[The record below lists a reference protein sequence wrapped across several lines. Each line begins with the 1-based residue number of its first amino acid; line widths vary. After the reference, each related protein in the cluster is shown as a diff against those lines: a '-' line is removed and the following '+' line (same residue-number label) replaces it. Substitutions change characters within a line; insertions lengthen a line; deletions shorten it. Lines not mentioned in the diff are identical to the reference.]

1 MNFTEK
7 LKRLFFNWLYGI
19 IPNQYSMCEENNIL
33 ARYDERY
40 IITKSENFVACMELE
55 GFNYNAVN
63 EDGLLSTLLDRIN
76 ALNALSDDVEARII
90 AKRRELIYNKSYEIN
105 NQYAQEIVNKW
116 EMGQSVYTNRYFIIF
131 ETKNKGAKGFLEKKK
146 LELTTSINE
155 DKDTNNITYVNK
167 IAILKATIER
177 YEQTL
182 SLYTPRLLDS
192 NELLRFYGE
201 YINGV
206 YIPFNAT
213 NGLLSDSYIGS
224 TVSFHKDYFI
234 QDFNTYKVYNRFIGI
249 KAYDNEQI
257 TSLTISAILHS
268 SYELDIYLS
277 IDSISKEKAQSKIK
291 DKIKLA
297 PSFAKQELYELKE
310 LIDSDRLNMQNFAYC
325 ILVKAKNKEELNEA
339 SSDIL
344 NQLKNAGLIAVFETL
359 NMQPTF
365 FSMFPN
371 KSFLNARKRIHTSK
385 TIASMI
391 LFEKEYIGQ
400 TSNSW
405 GNTPVTI
412 FKNQSMSPF
421 MFNFHAD
428 TSKKV
433 VGHTMIVGG
442 TGAGKTTLVSFLM
455 ANLFKYNI
463 DILAL
468 DRLNGLYSV
477 TEFLNGEYNNG
488 DDFYI
493 NPCSLPYDNE
503 NITFLS
509 SWLNSMIG
517 LNPDAT
523 NADEAQKIKAVEK
536 VIRDLYHNLAPQGIE
551 FALKDIR
558 EGITKTGDEHI
569 PLQLDRYL
577 ENPLFNKDKD
587 SLEFKRKLTT
597 LNMDFIVEKEKDA
610 GLIAHYLFH
619 KMVYRAKNQ
628 DKGFFIFIDE
638 FKSYLSN
645 PTFNERINLTLTQAR
660 KLNGVMAMAFQ
671 DMHQLDGVK
680 NADSFIR
687 NLAHIIIF
695 PTKDI
700 EVFERFNIPLAEN
713 EINFLIN
720 TGQNERK
727 VLIKNLINNEHSN
740 IVDVN
745 LGKLGKYLKILSS
758 DSDVVQRIKR
768 LKATNPALWKE
779 EFLNGKL

>member
-1 MNFTEK
+1 MAFFEK
-7 LKRLFFNWLYGI
+7 LKRIVINFIYDAL
-19 IPNQYSMCEENNIL
+19 PNQYSMCEENNIL
-33 ARYDERY
+33 ALYDEEFL
-40 IITKSENFVACMELE
+40 ITKTDNFVAGLTLE
-55 GFNYNAVN
+55 GFNYNAIN
-63 EDGLLSTLLDRIN
+63 EDGLLATLLDRIN
-76 ALNALSDDVEARII
+76 ALNALSDDVEARIVV
-90 AKRRELIYNKSYEIN
+90 KRRELVYNKEYSIDNEYARLMIN
-105 NQYAQEIVNKW
+105 RW
-116 EMGQSVYTNRYFIIF
+116 ENGQNVYTNSYFLIF

-146 LELTTSINE
+146 LEMTTSINE
-155 DKDTNNITYVNK
+155 DKSNNNINYVNK
-167 IAILKATIER
+167 LTILKATIER
-177 YEQTL
+177 YMQTL
-182 SLYTPRLLDS
+182 SLYTPKKMS
-192 NELLRFYGE
+192 STELLRYYAE
-201 YINGV
+201 YINGI
-206 YIPFNAT
+206 YIPISPS
-213 NGLLSDSYIGS
+213 NGLLSDNYIGS
-224 TVSFHKDYFI
+224 TVTFNKDYFI
-234 QDFNTYKVYNRFIGI
+234 QDFNGYKVYNRFIGI

-268 SYELDIYLS
+268 YYELDIYLS

-297 PSFAKQELYELKE
+297 PSFAKEELRELKE

-325 ILVKAKNKEELNEA
+325 ILIKAPNKEMLNEA
-339 SSDIL
+339 SADVL

-359 NMQPTF
+359 NMKNTF
-365 FSMFPN
+365 FSLFPN

-405 GNTPVTI
+405 GNTPIAI

-421 MFNFHAD
+421 LFNFHAD
-428 TSKKV
+428 TTKKV
-433 VGHTMIVGG
+433 VGHTMVVGG

-477 TEFLNGEYNNG
+477 TEFLGGEYNNG
-488 DDFYI
+488 EEFYI

-503 NITFLS
+503 NIAFLS

-517 LNPDAT
+517 LNSDAT
-523 NADEAQKIKAVEK
+523 NAEEAQKIKAVEK
-536 VIRDLYHNLAPQGIE
+536 IIRDLYHNLAPQGIG
-551 FALKDIR
+551 FSLKDIR
-558 EGITKTGDEHI
+558 DSITKTGDEHI

-577 ENPLFNKDKD
+577 ENPLFNKEKD
-587 SLEFKRKLTT
+587 SLEFARKLTT
-597 LNMDFIVEKEKDA
+597 LNMDFIIENEKDA

-619 KMVYRAKNQ
+619 KMIYRAKNS
-628 DKGFFIFIDE
+628 DRGFFIFIDE
-638 FKSYLSN
+638 FKSYLAN

-660 KLNGVMAMAFQ
+660 KLDGVITMAFQ

-680 NADSFIR
+680 NAESFIR

-700 EVFERFNIPLAEN
+700 EIFSKYNIHLAEN
-713 EINFLIN
+713 EINFLVN

-727 VLIKNLINNEHSN
+727 VLIKNLINSEHSN

-745 LGKLGKYLKILSS
+745 LGRLGKYLKILSS
-758 DSDVVQRIKR
+758 DSDVVQKIKK
-768 LKATNPALWKE
+768 LKNTTPLWKE
-779 EFLNGKL
+779 EFLNG

>member
-1 MNFTEK
+1 MNVTETIK
-7 LKRLFFNWLYGI
+7 KWILNLVFESL
-19 IPNQYSMCEENNIL
+19 PNQYSMCEENNIL
-33 ARYDERY
+33 ALYDEEL
-40 IITKSENFVACMELE
+40 IITKSENFVAGITLE
-55 GFNYNAVN
+55 GFNYNAIS
-63 EDGLLSTLLDRIN
+63 EDGLINTLIDRIN

-90 AKRRELIYNKSYEIN
+90 VKRRELVYNREYKID
-105 NQYAQEIVNKW
+105 NQYAELIVNKW
-116 EMGQSVYTNRYFIIF
+116 ESGQNVFTNAYYIIF

-146 LELTTSINE
+146 LEMTTSIKE
-155 DKDTNNITYVNK
+155 DKANNLTYVNK
-167 IAILKATIER
+167 ITILKATIER
-177 YEQTL
+177 YFSTL
-182 SLYTPRLLDS
+182 SLYAPKKMTS
-192 NELLRFYGE
+192 TELLRFYAE

-206 YIPFNAT
+206 YVPFTTT

-224 TVSFHKDYFI
+224 KVSFHKDYFI
-234 QDFNTYKVYNRFIGI
+234 QEFNNYQVFNRFIGI

-257 TSLTISAILHS
+257 SSLTLSTILHS
-268 SYELDIYLS
+268 SYELDVYLS
-277 IDSISKEKAQSKIK
+277 IDSISKERAQSKIK

-297 PSFAKQELYELKE
+297 PSFAKEQLRELKE
-310 LIDSDRLNMQNFAYC
+310 FIDSDRLNMQNFSYA
-325 ILVKAKNKEELNEA
+325 ILVKAKNKEILNEA
-339 SSDIL
+339 SSKIL
-344 NQLKNAGLIAVFETL
+344 NHLKNAGIIAVIETL

-385 TIASMI
+385 TISSMI

-400 TSNSW
+400 TENSW
-405 GNTPVTI
+405 GATPVTL

-421 MFNFHAD
+421 LFNFHAD
-428 TSKKV
+428 NSNKV

-455 ANLFKYNI
+455 ANLFKYDI

-488 DDFYI
+488 EDFYI
-493 NPCSLPYDNE
+493 NPCSLPYDSE

-509 SWLNSMIG
+509 SWLNVMIG
-517 LNPDAT
+517 LNSEAT
-523 NADEAQKIKAVEK
+523 NAEEAQKVKAVEK
-536 VIRDLYHNLAPQGIE
+536 VIRDLYHNLSPQGIS
-551 FALKDIR
+551 FSLKDIR
-558 EGITKTGDEHI
+558 EAITKTGDEHI

-577 ENPLFNKDKD
+577 ENPLFNKHSDT
-587 SLEFKRKLTT
+587 LEFKRRLTT
-597 LNMDFIVEKEKDA
+597 LNMDFIVENEKDA
-610 GLIAHYLFH
+610 GLVAHYLFH
-619 KMVYRAKNQ
+619 KIIYKAKNQ
-628 DKGFFIFIDE
+628 DKGFFVFIDE
-638 FKSYLSN
+638 FKSYLHN

-660 KLNGVMAMAFQ
+660 KLNGVITMAFQ
-671 DMHQLDGVK
+671 DMHQLDNVK

-700 EVFERFNIPLAEN
+700 EIFNKYNIPLAEN

-745 LGKLGKYLKILSS
+745 LDKLGKYLKILSS
-758 DSDVVQRIKR
+758 DSDVVQKIKK
-768 LKATNPALWKE
+768 LKLNSHMWKE
-779 EFLNGKL
+779 EFLNGYL

>member
-1 MNFTEK
+1 MNLFEK
-7 LKRLFFNWLYGI
+7 AKRLFVNTIYGM
-19 IPNQYSMCEENNIL
+19 IPNQFSMCEENNIL
-33 ARYDERY
+33 ARYDEEF
-40 IITKSENFVACMELE
+40 IITKTENFVAGLTLE
-55 GFNYNAVN
+55 GFNYNAIN
-63 EDGLLSTLLDRIN
+63 EEGLISTLIDRIN

-90 AKRRELIYNKSYEIN
+90 AKRRELIYNRQYSIDNSFAQDIIN
-105 NQYAQEIVNKW
+105 RWESGQNVYINQYI
-116 EMGQSVYTNRYFIIF
+116 IIF

-146 LELTTSINE
+146 LEMTTSINE
-155 DKDTNNITYVNK
+155 DKNTNNITYVNK

-177 YEQTL
+177 YIQTL
-182 SLYTPRLLDS
+182 SLYTPKKLS
-192 NELLRFYGE
+192 STELLRIYGE
-201 YINGV
+201 YINGI
-206 YIPFNAT
+206 YIPFTTT
-213 NGLLSDSYIGS
+213 NGLLSDNYIGS

-234 QDFNTYKVYNRFIGI
+234 QDFNGYRVYNRFIGV

-268 SYELDIYLS
+268 PYELDIYLS
-277 IDSISKEKAQSKIK
+277 IDSISKEKAQGKIK
-291 DKIKLA
+291 EKIKLA
-297 PSFAKQELYELKE
+297 PSFAKEELRELKE
-310 LIDSDRLNMQNFAYC
+310 LIDSDRLNMQNFSYC
-325 ILVKAKNKEELNEA
+325 ILVKAKDKTELNEA
-339 SSDIL
+339 SADVL

-405 GNTPVTI
+405 GNTPITI

-421 MFNFHAD
+421 LFNFHAD

-493 NPCSLPYDNE
+493 NPCSLPYDTE

-523 NADEAQKIKAVEK
+523 SADEAQKIKAVEK
-536 VIRDLYHNLAPQGIE
+536 VVRDLYHNLSPQGIE
-551 FALKDIR
+551 FSLKDIR

-587 SLEFKRKLTT
+587 SLEFKKKFTT
-597 LNMDFIVEKEKDA
+597 LNMDFIVENEKEA

-671 DMHQLDGVK
+671 DMHQLDNVK

-700 EVFERFNIPLAEN
+700 DIFAHYNIPLAEN
-713 EINFLIN
+713 EINFLVN

-727 VLIKNLINNEHSN
+727 VLVKNLINNEHSN
-740 IVDVN
+740 IIDVN
-745 LGKLGKYLKILSS
+745 LARLGKYLKVLSS
-758 DSDVVQRIKR
+758 DSDVVQRIKK

-779 EFLNGKL
+779 EFLNG